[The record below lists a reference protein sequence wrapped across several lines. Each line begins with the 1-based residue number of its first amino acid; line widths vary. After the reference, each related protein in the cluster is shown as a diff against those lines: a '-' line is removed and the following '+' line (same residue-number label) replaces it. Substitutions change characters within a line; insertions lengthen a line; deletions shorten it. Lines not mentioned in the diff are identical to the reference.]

1 VTIIAQSPYEAVVGR
16 WAKQRFPGRVRL
28 IVENHNNFEMDVFLQ
43 RRVPLR
49 PLVQRLMRAAARF
62 AFQQA
67 DATRAVSLS
76 TEERC
81 RAYAPHSPCVRFMT
95 WSDVDAFRFVERPR
109 PASACV
115 DVVYAGVL
123 RPGKGVHVL
132 LEAFA
137 RLAHPTA
144 RLHIVGEP
152 QNADYAAQLAAQVEA
167 LGLVERVAF
176 VGRVSQREL
185 AAFFASARVAVLPS
199 FSEGLGR
206 VIVEAMLTGTPV
218 IGSRVGGIPELIR
231 DGETGWLVPAEDAA
245 ALAAALQVVY
255 DHPSYQTVA
264 DAARSFAQSFFSSE
278 RYVEGYRAL
287 IAVANAGGAG

>member
-1 VTIIAQSPYEAVVGR
+1 
-16 WAKQRFPGRVRL
+16 
-28 IVENHNNFEMDVFLQ
+28 VFLQ

-144 RLHIVGEP
+144 RLQLVGEP

-176 VGRVSQREL
+176 VGRVPQHEL

-199 FSEGLGR
+199 FSEGLPR
-206 VIVEAMLTGTPV
+206 VILEAMLTGTPV

-231 DGETGWLVPAEDAA
+231 DGETGWLVPPGDAA
-245 ALAAALQVVY
+245 ALTAALQGVY
-255 DHPSYQTVA
+255 NHPHYQTVA
-264 DAARSFAQSFFSSE
+264 DAARSFAQAFFSPE

-287 IAVANAGGAG
+287 IAAANAGGTG